1 VRPLACRTLHMPST
15 IGTFNARAYSLVVG
29 CLWSHCSV
37 GYNSSVRLK
46 TREAGM
52 AGGNGMMQEFAKAKA
67 RASKLPQGSRPVVT
81 QSSTITRATAIRST
95 QQASGTTSS

>member
-1 VRPLACRTLHMPST
+1 
-15 IGTFNARAYSLVVG
+15 
-29 CLWSHCSV
+29 
-37 GYNSSVRLK
+37 
-46 TREAGM
+46 M